1 MSFCCKPDARGRGIT
16 KKFLHQVHILR
27 PWVTD
32 YIHPYILVSPLR
44 SSSNRNFKRDK
55 SVWQKIYLDGGP
67 TRVSWIVQHVSRTQ
81 FTAMACIN
89 LDNFT
94 RYSWGNKNKK
104 KKRSREKR
112 RISISDKSQGTGV
125 VQWNFNRAVDGLDC
139 WLCGAVAFVREKW
152 DACKSDGAARQCS
165 RSPYKI
171 YDLYHIKR
179 WQDIRRG

>member
-139 WLCGAVAFVREKW
+139 WLCGPWRSFAKNETRVNPMAPL
-152 DACKSDGAARQCS
+152 GNARDHRTKFTTCITLNVD
-165 RSPYKI
+165 KI
-171 YDLYHIKR
+171 
-179 WQDIRRG
+179 